1 MFSGTSNFDEAWI
14 ARERVVRTD
23 FIDIIRTGSEGE

>member
-1 MFSGTSNFDEAWI
+1 MFAGTSNFDEAWI

-23 FIDIIRTGSEGE
+23 FTDIIRTGAEGE